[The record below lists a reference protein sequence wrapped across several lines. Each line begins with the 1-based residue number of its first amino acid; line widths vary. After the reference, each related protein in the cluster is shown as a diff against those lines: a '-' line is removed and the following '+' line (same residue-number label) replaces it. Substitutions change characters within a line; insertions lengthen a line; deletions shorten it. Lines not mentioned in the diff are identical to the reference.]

1 MELAGGGVATE
12 DEVVRIGED
21 STVAAKDH
29 ATGALGAGEHSLYRF
44 NNFLSATGWDLC
56 HPLGVFFYF
65 VL

>member
-12 DEVVRIGED
+12 DGRVRIGED

-29 ATGALGAGEHSLYRF
+29 ATALWALVNTVF
-44 NNFLSATGWDLC
+44 TCLIIFLSVTRWDLC
-56 HPLGVFFYF
+56 HPIGVFYF